1 MVGVNVSNVILFKVQ
16 FMSVSVVAAIQTQG
30 RYSTSI
36 NRWVFTYRVEY
47 SQDCVTFT
55 RLLDGNGNDQVRSFL
70 ICL

>member
-1 MVGVNVSNVILFKVQ
+1 
-16 FMSVSVVAAIQTQG
+16 MSVSVVAAVQTQG

-70 ICL
+70 IFL